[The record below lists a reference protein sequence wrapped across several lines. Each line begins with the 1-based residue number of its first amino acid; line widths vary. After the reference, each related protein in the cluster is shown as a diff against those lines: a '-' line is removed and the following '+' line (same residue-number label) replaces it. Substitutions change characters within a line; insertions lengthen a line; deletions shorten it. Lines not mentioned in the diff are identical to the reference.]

1 MIVVGVGAFVG
12 PQRRLDVM
20 VVGGD
25 LGGELGFFE
34 GVINNLVR
42 VADPAAAGLVR
53 LGWV

>member
-1 MIVVGVGAFVG
+1 MVGVGAFVG

-34 GVINNLVR
+34 GIINNLVC
-42 VADPAAAGLVR
+42 VADPAAGR
-53 LGWV
+53 DK

>member
-1 MIVVGVGAFVG
+1 MIVIGVRAFVG
-12 PQRRLDVM
+12 LEGSLDAM

-34 GVINNLVR
+34 GIINNLVR